1 MLCLA
6 CLQISNAL
14 SPNAACLVPI
24 SPITDVVDRMILQFM
39 LGWVILAAVL
49 LRATQTQSAE
59 MASLLF

>member
-49 LRATQTQSAE
+49 LRATQT
-59 MASLLF
+59 